1 MRQGDNRTIDFLTHS
16 LYSEDIIIKQL
27 IAERFIIQQGMTEF
41 LLTEPMRDCTEER
54 MKYMEQL
61 FDLTGKTAV
70 VTGASSGLG
79 ASAAVAYARAGAD
92 VALLARRVEKLK
104 EIQEDIERTGRKAV
118 AIGCDVTD
126 EGSVKEAMETVLA
139 TFGRIDILLNNAGVA
154 VRGGVD
160 TMTEEDWN
168 QSFDTNVKGI
178 FLASKYVVPGMKKRG
193 YGKIVNIASVNAV
206 IADKDDMF
214 IRHSY
219 NASKAAVLGLTKGMA
234 ASYARYGITVNAIG
248 PGLFE
253 TEMTEGTLFKS
264 EQFLQGY
271 NTLNPAGRPGQQGE
285 LNGTVLFLSSDASSY
300 VQGQF
305 ILVDGG
311 ATLV

>member
-1 MRQGDNRTIDFLTHS
+1 
-16 LYSEDIIIKQL
+16 
-27 IAERFIIQQGMTEF
+27 
-41 LLTEPMRDCTEER
+41 
-54 MKYMEQL
+54 MEKL

-104 EIQEDIERTGRKAV
+104 EIQEDIEKTGRKAIAV
-118 AIGCDVTD
+118 GCDVT
-126 EGSVKEAMETVLA
+126 EETSVKEAMQTVLD
-139 TFGRIDILLNNAGVA
+139 TFGHIDILLNNAGVA

-160 TMTEEDWN
+160 TMTEEEWDK
-168 QSFDTNVKGI
+168 SFDTNVKGI
-178 FLASKYVVPGMKKRG
+178 FLASKYVVPGMKEQG

-264 EQFLQGY
+264 EQFLKGY

-285 LNGTVLFLSSDASSY
+285 LNGTVLYLSSDASSY
-300 VQGQF
+300 VQGQM